1 MRAYLPITHDELA
14 TFLNSGSKEVESILA
29 PTPFYVGDN
38 SDLDEE
44 EIEYLLSLEAAKESL
59 ELRNAKHAP
68 GITLAIELEPTQVN
82 QVQEKSVTLN
92 SPIKWEQVQCALLL
106 FPDDEEEELVWF
118 ATQEIAPTMGE
129 WK

>member
-1 MRAYLPITHDELA
+1 MYKRQ
-14 TFLNSGSKEVESILA
+14 
-29 PTPFYVGDN
+29 VGDN
-38 SDLDEE
+38 SELDEE

-59 ELRNAKHAP
+59 ELRTTKHAP
-68 GITLAIELEPTQVN
+68 GITLAIELEPSQVN
-82 QVQEKSVTLN
+82 QVLEKSITLN

-118 ATQEIAPTMGE
+118 ATQEISLTMGE